1 MLSRLNGK
9 AKIRLRVEL
18 DVRKTNFGGA
28 ASAPLTVV
36 TQEPPSVATLAVRK
50 EKLRRRFESK
60 HEAAEVR
67 ESRALNACKW
77 DWHPQGYIRWWEGV
91 NGALVTE
98 CVTIDRQFP
107 GASHCA

>member
-1 MLSRLNGK
+1 MLSRFNGQ

-18 DVRKTNFGGA
+18 DVNATNCGGA
-28 ASAPLTVV
+28 ARVPLPVV

-60 HEAAEVR
+60 HEAEVR

-91 NGALVTE
+91 NGALVTK
-98 CVTIDRQFP
+98 
-107 GASHCA
+107 